1 MGETTCGRTKCNLV
15 FLNLLHLYNRKNI
28 SESALIREFFETE
41 KCDHVFDMSSHRFEY
56 AKKLGEE
63 RLSRILAFEPTTV
76 RDERVAQQAVIHY
89 RSWHQARLL
98 KALEWKSWIYFR
110 IVTPVE
116 RALVSLFRG
125 S

>member
-1 MGETTCGRTKCNLV
+1 MRENGKTKCNLL
-15 FLNLLHLYNRKNI
+15 FLNLLHLYGRKNI
-28 SESALIREFFETE
+28 PDSAFIREFFETA

-63 RLSRILAFEPTTV
+63 RLKRVLAFEPTV

-98 KALEWKSWIYFR
+98 KALEWKSWIYFCT
-110 IVTPVE
+110 VTQVE
-116 RALVSLFRG
+116 RALVSLFKK